1 MKALPFVLPLA
12 LLACL
17 AGGFSQAESQPRQ
30 ERAEVRQSIP
40 VDSSREPIIT
50 I

>member
-17 AGGFSQAESQPRQ
+17 FSGFTPAESQPKHK
-30 ERAEVRQSIP
+30 AEVRQHIP
-40 VDSSREPIIT
+40 VDSSREPII
-50 I
+50 II